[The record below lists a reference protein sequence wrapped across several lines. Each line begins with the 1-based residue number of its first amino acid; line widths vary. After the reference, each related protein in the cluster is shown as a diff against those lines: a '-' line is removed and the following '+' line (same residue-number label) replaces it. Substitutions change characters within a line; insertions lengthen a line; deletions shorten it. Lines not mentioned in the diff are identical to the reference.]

1 MMKETPESPREC
13 SICERVEQT
22 LRKDGGLSERLSG
35 DEIEA
40 LVQRVQS
47 AILNKSIEKNERGIK
62 MSDEKYVI
70 SKASF
75 EDFYET
81 QDNLVSIIE
90 KMVDRIEKQDQV
102 IMKFGGAL
110 SELIAKAM
118 DPMMMGE
125 EPIEEDEDMLEED
138 VEEFDEDEE
147 SLEDEDDGLDED
159 EEIIEDDVEGDEEGF
174 NADDLGMEGEMGEEE
189 LMGLIGKAEKAAFE
203 AGWKANAAELKKQG
217 GIPVNM
223 TEIPSNRNRPVPSAE
238 RQVAQGAGQVNKS
251 FSDAELAKLTPAQLN
266 QMLKEQGY

>member
-1 MMKETPESPREC
+1 MKETPESPREC
-13 SICERVEQT
+13 SICKRVEQT
-22 LRKDGGLSERLSG
+22 IRENEGLSERLSR

-40 LVQRVQS
+40 LVQGVQS
-47 AILNKSIEKNERGIK
+47 AILNKNIEKSERGIK

-118 DPMMMGE
+118 DPMMGE
-125 EPIEEDEDMLEED
+125 EPIMEDEDMLEED
-138 VEEFDEDEE
+138 VESVDEDVE
-147 SLEDEDDGLDED
+147 SLEDDVEGLDED
-159 EEIIEDDVEGDEEGF
+159 EEIIEEDVEGDEAGLP
-174 NADDLGMEGEMGEEE
+174 ADDLGGSMNEDE
-189 LMGLIGKAEKAAFE
+189 LMGMIGKAEKAAFE
-203 AGWKANAAELKKQG
+203 AGWKANAAEMKKQG

-223 TEIPSNRNRPVPSAE
+223 TEIPLGGARPVPSADKQNAQTV
-238 RQVAQGAGQVNKS
+238 QVQKS
-251 FSDAELAKLTPAQLN
+251 FTDAELAKLTPTQLN
-266 QMLKEQGY
+266 RMLKEQGY

>member
-22 LRKDGGLSERLSG
+22 LRKDGGLTERLSG

-47 AILNKSIEKNERGIK
+47 AILNKNIEKSERGIK

-110 SELIAKAM
+110 SELIAKAI
-118 DPMMMGE
+118 DPMMGE
-125 EPIEEDEDMLEED
+125 MPIEEDEDMLEED

-147 SLEDEDDGLDED
+147 SLEDDVDALDED
-159 EEIIEDDVEGDEEGF
+159 EEIIEDDVEGDEEGLP
-174 NADDLGMEGEMGEEE
+174 ADDLGMEGEMGEEE

-203 AGWKANAAELKKQG
+203 AGWKANAAEMKKNN

-223 TEIPSNRNRPVPSAE
+223 TEIPSSGNRPVPSAE